1 MARNDTSYGV
11 QNYVVTPSQYT
22 AGQELVLFAPLAA
35 GVNPGFPSPLFPLS
49 TVANPV
55 AVYIAP
61 SPDIAGSVL
70 DGHPFEVK
78 FAAKFTTAASA
89 SITLN
94 MYQVSGSVLTSGI
107 TSTTY
112 GTLVQNGPSGTGI
125 TKLVT
130 GTSTAANTTSGTI
143 TFTQQYAWDSVSKLL
158 AINSAAVTYQKGVAI
173 SNTQSAATVA
183 SLAFTDLN
191 FIPTFTFTTALPTV
205 FTATEFTIVRI

>member
-1 MARNDTSYGV
+1 MRNDTSFGV
-11 QNYVVTPSQYT
+11 QNYALTTSQYT
-22 AGQELVLFAPLAA
+22 AGQELVLFSPLAA

-49 TVANPV
+49 TSTYPV
-55 AVYIAP
+55 AVNIAP

-70 DGHPFEVK
+70 DGHAFQVK

-94 MYQVSGSVLTSGI
+94 MYQVSGSVLNSGI

-112 GTLVQNGPSGTGI
+112 GTLTQNGPSGTGI

-143 TFTQQYAWDSVSKLL
+143 TFSQEYSWDSVSKLL
-158 AINSAAVTYQKGVAI
+158 AINGLAVTYQKGVAI

-191 FIPTFTFTTALPTV
+191 FIPTFTFTTALPSV
-205 FTATEFTIVRI
+205 FTITEFVINRV